1 MESIAILSYAKKD
14 SPILLYSRSFDSDND
29 INSDLFDKDGIFSM
43 ESESSFKIPSASISS
58 QFRIMSVME
67 EFDDLDEM
75 ERKGIERRSDDEPGF
90 YLGFVAVMDDLRFYG
105 AFSFFL

>member
-14 SPILLYSRSFDSDND
+14 SPTLLYSRSFDSDND
-29 INSDLFDKDGIFSM
+29 INLDRFDKDDIRSM
-43 ESESSFKIPSASISS
+43 ESESSFTIPSASISS

-75 ERKGIERRSDDEPGF
+75 ERKGIEKRSDHEPGF
-90 YLGFVAVMDDLRFYG
+90 YLGFLAAMDDLRFYG